1 MASEKKKVFE
11 EKTKN
16 YKTKD
21 VIAGTTLKKDV
32 PLLATNLQ
40 NPKHL
45 EFIFNEY
52 KKQGLIP
59 EKFNSAEELTG
70 YLQRRLHAEMD
81 GIIKSDESIKGDKKF
96 KKAFFKKRKKEILQ
110 KLVQDEAVS
119 KLTDAQKANPEVMAQ
134 IKKMR
139 WTGLPIKV
147 SGDGELKFDRR
158 YFHDKVSKRVIDYA
172 ESIEP
177 GLGKKWA
184 KEMRASW
191 NAIGEKNKALK
202 ASSGISMDI
211 GHFVPSKLDG
221 PNVGFNAEQEL
232 SKLNRS
238 KGSTPFTGDRA
249 LARQLGVP
257 ESWMQ
262 AFTDWHLRQQGLDP
276 NALPKGYELKGTQV
290 VKAVEGVSDPNAEI
304 AKNQAKYK
312 ADQEL
317 LDVVENYKEKGIIPE
332 ETKIESLDD
341 IKKYSSA
348 ESAVPGFEIQN
359 GKFVK
364 STKPTTKG
372 LIQNIKRGGQ
382 TIFETTVNNK
392 KVQQAITTGSKVIE
406 AIPAPIKKAAVVLPV
421 LGAIGDTGVIAGTFT
436 DNKETKQQQRINEIK
451 GASGALGL
459 AGFKFPPLWIPSTV
473 MWGIGEMAQ
482 WQYNKKKA
490 RYKESYQDLYYM
502 EAAAEG
508 MVDAEG
514 KPLEMFINQKVNQ
527 QIDADR
533 KTRVGRFT
541 K

>member
-11 EKTKN
+11 AKTEN

-21 VIAGTTLKKDV
+21 VIAGSTLKKDV

-59 EKFNSAEELTG
+59 KQFNSAEDLTG
-70 YLQRRLHAEMD
+70 YLRRRLHAEMD

-96 KKAFFKKRKKEILQ
+96 KKAYFKKRTKEIL
-110 KLVQDEAVS
+110 KKVVQDEAVS

-147 SGDGELKFDRR
+147 NSEGDLKFDRR

-191 NAIGEKNKALK
+191 NEIGKKNQALK

-211 GHFVPSKLDG
+211 GHFVPSALDG

-232 SKLNRS
+232 SSLNRS
-238 KGSTPFTGDRA
+238 KGGTPFSGDRN
-249 LARQLGVP
+249 LARQLGIP

-262 AFTDWHLRQQGLDP
+262 SFTDWHLRQQGLDP

-290 VKAVEGVSDPNAEI
+290 VKAAEGISDPNQEI
-304 AKNQAKYK
+304 AKNRLKYEL
-312 ADQEL
+312 DQQPVTEGKL
-317 LDVVENYKEKGIIPE
+317 QPD
-332 ETKIESLDD
+332 
-341 IKKYSSA
+341 
-348 ESAVPGFEIQN
+348 FEVIN
-359 GKFVK
+359 GKVVK

-372 LIQNIKRGGQ
+372 IISNIIRDGK

-392 KVQQAITTGSKVIE
+392 AVKQVIDSGSKVIG
-406 AIPAPIKKAAVVLPV
+406 AVPKPIKKVVKEAPI
-421 LGAIGDTGVIAGTFT
+421 IGSIDDLALLATPFYS
-436 DNKETKQQQRINEIK
+436 KEVSKEQEKIDMTKSI
-451 GASGALGL
+451 SGGLGL
-459 AGFKFPPLWIPSTV
+459 ASLKIPLLWAPATM
-473 MWGIGEMAQ
+473 MWGIAEMKQWQLDDMNREKFYMERGPTGVQGTNEEGELVIPEWGMAQ
-482 WQYNKKKA
+482 KK
-490 RYKESYQDLYYM
+490 R
-502 EAAAEG
+502 
-508 MVDAEG
+508 
-514 KPLEMFINQKVNQ
+514 
-527 QIDADR
+527 
-533 KTRVGRFT
+533 TGRF
-541 K
+541 KR